1 MLPVSDEP
9 YILFVQTTGSQ
20 FSKILN
26 VLVLSKGELFWSSQ
40 FLFFMID
47 VGVVVGVVGVV
58 GVVVGVVWN
67 SKTILLIDFVLWLI
81 STEQNNFEDKND
93 SDEKIRW

>member
-9 YILFVQTTGSQ
+9 YILFVQITGSQ

-26 VLVLSKGELFWSSQ
+26 VLVLSKDELFWSSQ
-40 FLFFMID
+40 FLFFVIDVD
-47 VGVVVGVVGVV
+47 VGVVG
-58 GVVVGVVWN
+58 VVGVVWN

-93 SDEKIRW
+93 SDDKIRW

>member
-40 FLFFMID
+40 FLFFIID
-47 VGVVVGVVGVV
+47 V

-67 SKTILLIDFVLWLI
+67 SKTILLINFVLWLN

-93 SDEKIRW
+93 SDKKMRW

>member
-40 FLFFMID
+40 FLFFIID
-47 VGVVVGVVGVV
+47 V

-67 SKTILLIDFVLWLI
+67 SKTILLINFVLWLN

>member
-9 YILFVQTTGSQ
+9 YILFVQITGSQ

-26 VLVLSKGELFWSSQ
+26 VLVLSKDELFWSSQ
-40 FLFFMID
+40 FLFFIID
-47 VGVVVGVVGVV
+47 V

-81 STEQNNFEDKND
+81 STEQNNFEEKND